1 MVVEYDRYSI
11 DSIVE
16 YATRLVGHTLREF
29 VTVEQIED
37 FHTRKGSYGNAV
49 EEYYFKYKPNS
60 DSRPDFSEV
69 GLELKTTPVKKN
81 SRDEIV
87 AKERLVFTNI
97 NYETVVNETFED
109 SQFLE
114 KARDVLLIT
123 YLSEPDK
130 EPLDY
135 VIEAVV
141 RWGIPEEDLP
151 QIKQDWETVVN
162 KVRSGHAEDISGS
175 DTLYLEAATKART
188 SKDRRPQPFSDVP
201 AKPRAWALKSSYMT
215 AVQRRAIDQMK
226 LIPRAAGEKNLDLLG
241 LVRARFAPFFGMT
254 ERALAEKFGLSRSKD
269 LCARITRRILGV
281 EDDDK
286 IEEFEKAGIKAKT
299 MRLRRNG
306 RPKEAMSFP
315 AFDYFDLLSTEFE
328 DSEFLGYLE
337 QKYLFVIYRED
348 AAGEYRLSDV
358 CFWQMPEKDLDEA
371 RRCYEQMRENV
382 RRGRA
387 DISVKSTENRC
398 CHVRPHGRDSQD
410 TRPQPYGE
418 PVVKKCFWL
427 NPGYLQEEIERALEA
442 EA

>member
-1 MVVEYDRYSI
+1 MEYDRYSI

-81 SRDEIV
+81 SKGEIV

-109 SQFLE
+109 SQFLK

-123 YLSEPDK
+123 YLSDPDK
-130 EPLDY
+130 DPLDY
-135 VIEAVV
+135 IVEAVI

-201 AKPRAWALKSSYMT
+201 AKPRAWALKGSYMT

-226 LIPRAAGEKNLDLLG
+226 IIPRSAGEKSLNLLG

-254 ERALAEKFGLSRSKD
+254 ERALAEKFALSRSKD

-281 EDDDK
+281 RDDEK
-286 IEEFEKAGIKAKT
+286 VEEFEKAGIKAKT
-299 MRLRRNG
+299 MRLCRNG

-315 AFDYFDLLSTEFE
+315 AFDYFDLLSTDFE
-328 DSEFLGYLE
+328 DSEFLSYLE
-337 QKYLFVIYRED
+337 RKYLFVIYQED
-348 AAGEYRLSDV
+348 TVGEYRLSDV

-382 RRGRA
+382 RSGRA

-398 CHVRPHGRDSQD
+398 CHVRPHGRDSKD
-410 TRPQPYGE
+410 TRSQPYGE

-427 NPGYLQEEIERALEA
+427 NRGYLQEEIERALGVET
-442 EA
+442 